1 MAQPGG
7 GDTGADHSHARR
19 QGQAARPP
27 VEYAGPA
34 IESATYSVRIYS
46 HPSTDPENSLP
57 TAGGIVRI
65 RAPMQTAYEAA
76 VDFKNIYQLNPYIET
91 SAVVG
96 IEGDATD
103 VYIRVPTVIGEYVW
117 AVVRFRPIKVE
128 GGGWACKGQMIQGNL
143 DDLRIFWRLVPNGP
157 NETLGQFELL
167 ADPALPLPRSWV
179 TRDTKDGVHIML
191 ERFRYKVE
199 ARSMLPSEDASQAS
213 W

>member
-1 MAQPGG
+1 MPRLG
-7 GDTGADHSHARR
+7 
-19 QGQAARPP
+19 
-27 VEYAGPA
+27 GPA
-34 IESATYSVRIYS
+34 IESATYDTRIYS
-46 HPSTDPENSLP
+46 HASTDPENSLP

-103 VYIRVPTVIGEYVW
+103 VYIRVPTVINAYVW
-117 AVVRFRPIKVE
+117 AVVRFRPVHVD
-128 GGGWACKGQMIQGNL
+128 GGGWACKGEMIDGNL

-157 NETLGQFELL
+157 NETLGQLELL

-199 ARSMLPSEDASQAS
+199 ARSPHAIPADFTGDE
-213 W
+213 